1 MNASAAAWLLWTFS
15 GQRALSH
22 SMASEITFPT
32 DQALLQLLRRLD
44 DLGYDFVTPTP
55 ATHARVLARRREAQT
70 LRDAFG
76 WSLPFSA
83 DLLDPELLHLLREAE
98 MVEGADGQLKSRLR
112 VSRLHERLYLHSAY
126 PTDDDTSVF
135 FGPDSYRFAD
145 FLRHELSGSAARRV
159 LEIGAGS
166 GVGGVTTAIATQA
179 QDIVLADINPLALRL
194 AGINAAH
201 AALAPMLVQTSGL
214 DRVDGQFDVIVA
226 NPPYIAGD
234 DSQTY
239 RDGGGMHGAELSV
252 EWAAA
257 AVDRLAP
264 GGRFLLYTGSA
275 ISDGRDQVH
284 DTLRSI
290 AARADLALAYREI
303 DPDVFGEELERE
315 AYAGVERIAAIG
327 AVLARSN

>member
-1 MNASAAAWLLWTFS
+1 
-15 GQRALSH
+15 
-22 SMASEITFPT
+22 MASSTRSSP
-32 DQALLQLLRRLD
+32 DQALLQLLGRLD

-55 ATHARVLARRREAQT
+55 ATHARVVARRDEAAT
-70 LRDAFG
+70 LRDVFG

-83 DLLDPELLHLLREAE
+83 DLLAPELLQLLREAE
-98 MVEGADGQLKSRLR
+98 MVEAADGRLKSRLR

-145 FLRHELSGSAARRV
+145 FLRHELSGSAAERV
-159 LEIGAGS
+159 VEIGAGS
-166 GVGGVTTAIATQA
+166 GVGGIVAAIATQA
-179 QDIVLADINPLALRL
+179 QDLVLADINPLALRL

-201 AALAPMLVQTSGL
+201 AELAPMPVQTSGL
-214 DRVDGQFDVIVA
+214 DGVDGQFDVIVA

-234 DSQTY
+234 DSQAY

-257 AVDRLAP
+257 AADRLGP

-275 ISDGRDQVH
+275 ITDGRDRVH
-284 DTLRSI
+284 ENLRSI